1 MLSRVGIF
9 DKKTEILLE
18 KAGLQDYVMASC
30 AEVAEW
36 QTH

>member
-9 DKKTEILLE
+9 DKKTEPCL
-18 KAGLQDYVMASC
+18 KSRLQDYVMTSC

>member
-18 KAGLQDYVMASC
+18 KAGLQDYVMTYC
-30 AEVAEW
+30 DEVAYW
-36 QTH
+36 LTH